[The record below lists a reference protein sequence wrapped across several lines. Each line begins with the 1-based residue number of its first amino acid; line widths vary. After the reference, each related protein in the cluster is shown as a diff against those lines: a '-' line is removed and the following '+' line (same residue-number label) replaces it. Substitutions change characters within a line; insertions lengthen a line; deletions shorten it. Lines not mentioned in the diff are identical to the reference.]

1 MAVTKEL
8 IKAIPYESGGNV
20 NTWELEMLYKQG
32 TPDTADY
39 YELDFRTEVSAT
51 EPAGEGTVTNF
62 TPKPKGNFTLVE
74 LTALCPTSKWDISFD
89 LQYDNIITNPIT
101 VDISDESF
109 SVPT

>member
-8 IKAIPYESGGNV
+8 ITAIPYEIGGNV

-39 YELDFRTEVSAT
+39 YELDFRIVVGAT
-51 EPAGEGTVTNF
+51 EPHPEETVTNF

-74 LTALCPTSKWDISFD
+74 LTALCPTSKWDSSFD
-89 LQYDNIITNPIT
+89 LQYDQVITNPIT
-101 VDISDESF
+101 VDTSDESF
-109 SVPT
+109 VVPS

>member
-8 IKAIPYESGGNV
+8 ITTIPYESGGSV
-20 NTWELEMLYKQG
+20 NAWELKMLYKQG

-39 YELDFRTEVSAT
+39 YELDFKIIVGA
-51 EPAGEGTVTNF
+51 AVGDVTNF
-62 TPKPKGNFTLVE
+62 TPKPKGNFTLAE

-89 LQYDNIITNPIT
+89 LQYDQVITNPLT
-101 VDISDESF
+101 TDSADESF